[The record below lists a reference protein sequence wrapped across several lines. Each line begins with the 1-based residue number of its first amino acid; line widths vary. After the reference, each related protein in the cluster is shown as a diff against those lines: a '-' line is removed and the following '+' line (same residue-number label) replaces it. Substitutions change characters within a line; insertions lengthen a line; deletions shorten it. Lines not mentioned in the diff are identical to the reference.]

1 MPPQFERIW
10 PRKYRTGLD
19 GLQKAQF
26 WSQCFGIE
34 HAIGEE
40 LPDLEDETAADT
52 NCIVRLC
59 EEENYQSCVRQFRV
73 PADQTAGELIVADG
87 NFVALKKKI
96 DNIVAKTLQNN
107 MNKQKK
113 SGSDEHVTLL
123 PN

>member
-1 MPPQFERIW
+1 MPPQFERVW
-10 PRKYRTGLD
+10 PWKHRTGLD

-87 NFVALKKKI
+87 NFVALTKKI
-96 DNIVAKTLQNN
+96 ENSMKDQLQKK
-107 MNKQKK
+107 MKQKPT
-113 SGSDEHVTLL
+113 DNVTLL